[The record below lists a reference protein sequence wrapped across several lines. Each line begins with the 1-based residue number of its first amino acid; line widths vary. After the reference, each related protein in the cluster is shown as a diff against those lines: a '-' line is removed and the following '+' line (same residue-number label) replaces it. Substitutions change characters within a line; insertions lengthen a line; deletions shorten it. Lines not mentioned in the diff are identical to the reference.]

1 MSAFDA
7 ALNSRRNAVDLEA
20 EALFASDLAVSRAE
34 NRRRLRR
41 LALLRSALIGISLA
55 PAAAVA
61 AFLLALAASL
71 GATASQSILSSAPQ
85 EARYPFSCVT
95 TPAGLD
101 NRWVAEGSAGSI
113 RRAGG
118 AA

>member
-34 NRRRLRR
+34 NRRKLRR
-41 LALLRSALIGISLA
+41 RALLRSALIGISLA

-61 AFLLALAASL
+61 AFLLGLAASL
-71 GATASQSILSSAPQ
+71 GADASQSILSS
-85 EARYPFSCVT
+85 

-101 NRWVAEGSAGSI
+101 SRWVAEGSAGSI